1 MTDAR
6 PFWCPEGAHPVN
18 HYGAILGRLWS
29 GLLPP
34 PTDKPCILA
43 IRGLA
48 LFADEPHEVVA
59 VPRYDDTGI
68 LFIPGSEPFLFP
80 MATHPY
86 QKDSRAATDGN
97 GDGVPDVAT
106 VRTGLYRLTLAIT
119 KPYPIWTFATMAGSA
134 SIPCAR
140 DLNHDGK
147 IDWREQERQLSA
159 TAILLHVG
167 HDAPAES
174 DHRSSIGCA
183 TASLRSL
190 EVVARAGRQ
199 VLYRLVTAAE
209 AIEAARFVTADTVPP
224 VSENVS

>member
-1 MTDAR
+1 MDVTDAS
-6 PFWCPEGAHPVN
+6 PLWCPPGIHPVN
-18 HYGAILGRLWS
+18 HWGMILGKLWG

-43 IRGLA
+43 IRGVA
-48 LFADEPHEVVA
+48 LFAEETHEVLS
-59 VPRYDDTGI
+59 VPKYDDTGV

-80 MATHPY
+80 MSSHPF

-106 VRTGLYRLTLAIT
+106 VRTGLYKLTLAVE
-119 KPYPIWTFATMAGSA
+119 KPYPIWVFATMAGSA

-147 IDWREQERQLSA
+147 IDWREQEKQLTA

-167 HDAPAES
+167 FDAPAGSE
-174 DHRSSIGCA
+174 HRSSIGCA

-199 VLYRLVTAAE
+199 ILYRLVDADV
-209 AIEAARFVTADTVPP
+209 AIEAAKLVTPDTLRP
-224 VSENVS
+224 ENQA